1 MNNGPTIPPSTS
13 PAQQWLG
20 PTTTSQ
26 DAIHLIAGGVA
37 QLQAAML
44 KQMSTDKTGERTPET
59 VKPGTTVLP
68 TLPPVRSESSS
79 VDLLDW
85 MELIE
90 APMCDLSDGSAT
102 WWKQVRSKAAFAYD
116 KWVVSGPM
124 ERLSITPEG
133 TNDLE
138 EGRWS
143 RVNSRA
149 ASMVLTALDESIR
162 SELVS
167 RRMTGSVTAIVFRLL
182 TLYQPGGEEEKYR
195 TLQQLQSPPKE
206 TDPAKAVESLRAW
219 NRWLRRCQELNIQA
233 PDPSLQVRALNSV
246 VKGVLEKNSEACF
259 RTNLVR
265 SNLKIDSNP
274 TKESVEK
281 LYKHLMGECESLATA
296 TSTVAAANPS
306 PTTRPEPKLK
316 PVRTD
321 TSTTTSTPQPPTPRS
336 PSQHTSASGDEDKD
350 KRSAMPCKFF
360 GKTYKRC
367 ARLQK
372 CPFLHTWEG
381 LEREKPTRCL
391 ACGGKHMVKD
401 CPHKKPHGTSSTTTG
416 AQGTSTTPSP
426 TAKAPPTTPR
436 NTSSTSSTATA
447 ASKTVR
453 IDDNPE
459 VEHVPA
465 RGVGAVASD
474 ALDLKEVL
482 ADVGKVLKAMSTT
495 TLKKFTVEE
504 AEAEGQQRGLM
515 ETEEEIPHKVTKS
528 AVMEQGENEEGTGL
542 LDSGASHSMRPAT
555 WSEYQKGQPV
565 KVTLAGED
573 VKLLMQND
581 YGTILVQEE
590 QTAVQPIVPLGAVIQ
605 ELGYTLN
612 WSPKALKLTHPSKK
626 SIKVKIRNHCPE
638 VAACDALGL
647 IRDLECAQVNALNER
662 VASLKARLEVIKK
675 EEKRDWLELLQEFS
689 TTGTKTLLLKAV
701 LTSPITKDLP
711 AEVQTKL
718 VQDFDLDGG
727 ESYLKALP
735 LSRRKR
741 RALAASRSWVVHLCS
756 GGGRY
761 KNDPFEAIPTA
772 GKVVLEI
779 DKDASRLWDLNRR
792 DGVYQLL
799 LWAACTGRIAD
810 IISSPL
816 HGSWPTSQTPK
827 HGPEAYAMRT
837 LDEPYGIKDL
847 AVFQRQRVDEETA
860 YVAKQLMVWMLAQMC
875 GKRNVGFLL
884 ETPATQHRLSERR
897 DEGVSVWSTE
907 MWKNFGSISGI
918 KEFSFYMGAFGH
930 RARCPTTIA
939 TTYPS
944 VNQIDYHQGVPDDCV
959 PATLLSDKELRR
971 WPRSFKEFVAE
982 AIKDYHMGSWKEE
995 EEEMIRAGV
1004 RMNKLTKEQREAW
1017 HRHLFNDHQP
1027 YRADCAVCINAQ
1039 ATGYQHRRRRHPSMY
1054 SMALDLAGP
1063 FKVKGRDMDHD
1074 DYKYIMVAAYRCPR
1088 EYMSEKAA
1096 AELDKDLYVPDE
1108 ASEHEGEDFLEV
1120 MGGGGEAC
1128 DVEGSGLSEEEK
1140 EELPLGP
1147 ETMDDAVE
1155 GLAQPEEWATVYVTR
1170 PLRGRTNHY
1179 VVQAAKEI
1187 LLQLRQSGLYVG
1199 VVHTDRAREF
1209 KAKAFKD
1216 WTVDSQLR
1224 HTKTAGADP
1233 AGNSSAELGIKWAKA
1248 RVRTLLTASGAP
1260 QRDWPMAIQH
1270 AASDLWAR
1278 TFPDSPWTS
1287 PPATAFGNEVW
1298 FRSKAYQG
1306 KREKKHE
1313 AAGLRWKKGWYR
1325 GPAVDVK
1332 RGHLIVREDGGLTVA
1347 KSVKFGVFEPNKEL
1361 KGILSPAVAEGLP
1374 EEEESEEGPPTRV
1387 ELKEEIE
1394 FRARKLLE
1402 EENFSLEEVVNLY
1415 KLLELR
1421 GDSDTRLGRKT
1432 KITSWYTGAF
1442 VHGGVAGVRANLKE
1456 FPHTTMYLVKVAKH
1470 YCGEVNFS
1478 ALGIAKNAQL
1488 GLHRDS
1494 HNYGLSKNYVIPLA
1508 DVEGG
1513 SLWVQDDEIEGDSV
1527 VHKAL
1532 ANGKVIRGKCLEY
1545 KKGSP
1550 MEFFPRRWHEVQPW
1564 VGERLVM
1571 LMYTPRA
1578 TKLSTESVE
1587 ALQEVGFGI
1596 DPLSL
1601 VHAEEDLQEE
1611 DELRE
1616 PLQDSPAAA
1625 VKMLHVSP
1633 EPEEEDRAF
1642 VEIEENEVFQGKGI
1656 NNPAHH
1662 LQPAS
1667 KQGPWEATARKVIK
1681 KAEVQYTA
1689 GIEDLLNNLKKDGK
1703 PLEVTHNV
1711 SLQDVRKNI
1720 DAWKESALKEFTN
1733 LTKVKQAFR
1742 VVKRS
1747 ELPSNCRI
1755 VPCKGVY
1762 TVKPDK
1768 SELGYRRKTR
1778 FVACGNHV
1786 PEGEG
1791 DFDLFATG
1799 VDATSL
1805 RTMLAVNAKKP
1816 WKTGTTDVRQAFV
1829 LAKWRGEPVA
1839 MEPPGIALELGLAAP
1854 GDMWYVEQAIYGLR
1868 ESPALW
1874 SQFRDEQMKMAR
1886 WTMEVEG
1893 ENVTMMIEQMI
1904 TDNQIWKVVREDQ
1917 PQGEVYGYIMVYI
1930 DDLLIHAQ
1938 EQAMYGFFQWVS
1950 TKWEVD
1956 ALDILDY
1963 DHPIRF
1969 LGMELHRV
1977 KNGIELSQEGF
1988 IGEILRA
1995 HHHKGG
2001 RSCSQGPKE
2010 TLLLSDEEEQALIQA
2025 EPTQRDPKDPAV
2037 KEAQRR
2043 VGELLWLMGR
2053 TRPDIQHTVSI
2064 MAARLLRCPEM
2075 VNRIGERLLDYLNET
2090 KHYRLAFTQNEEDI
2104 VDGLDVFTDSSF
2116 APSGGRSQGA
2126 AAVFYG
2132 NNPLVW
2138 RSGRQQLTTLSTAES
2153 ELVESVEGTLLGL
2166 STRGLLTELLGE
2178 ELHMTLW
2185 VDNSAAVSLL
2195 TTSSGSWRTRHL
2207 RLRSN
2212 WVREMATRKEISIKY
2227 IPGERQKADLGT
2239 KPFTRDRLRQL
2250 VEMWNIQDRPVSV
2263 KSLRPQEEK
2272 SWLWKLVLL
2281 CQVCGA
2287 KAREHELQAE
2297 VPWDLLLAVIVLGV
2311 AVIGLWEG
2319 AKGCLRAR
2327 HGTVKAL
2334 RAAANQSQGKITRN
2348 ELKELQCLLQLDPE
2362 RLSVHEKERLLD
2374 LREKFNET
2382 MPKECSPLPRYP
2394 LDDSRRQTYEDVPI
2408 SFRDEPTTTSS
2419 SSSGRN
2425 KQPRQKVMRD
2435 QETQTDREPV
2445 FTRVQ
2450 PQAPPTREVIAGPF
2464 YQVPGREHVHVFR
2477 ECWGL
2482 RHAGRVQQLTLCR
2495 CCAENG
2501 GNRMY

>member
-1 MNNGPTIPPSTS
+1 MYQLILQYPKGIHSIYLKGKLLRYHLRLQSKEVNCTMYQLIPPY
-13 PAQQWLG
+13 PKGILG
-20 PTTTSQ
+20 IYLSVNLNVYSK
-26 DAIHLIAGGVA
+26 DAMHLIAGGVA

-68 TLPPVRSESSS
+68 SLPPVRSESAS

-90 APMCDLSDGSAT
+90 APMCDLSDGSAA

-195 TLQQLQSPPKE
+195 TLQQLQSPPRE

-281 LYKHLMGECESLATA
+281 LYKHLMGECESLATVTTSVA
-296 TSTVAAANPS
+296 TATTPS
-306 PTTRPEPKLK
+306 STRPEPKLK
-316 PVRTD
+316 PVKTE
-321 TSTTTSTPQPPTPRS
+321 TSVTTSTPQPPTPRS
-336 PSQHTSASGDEDKD
+336 PSQNTSASGDDEKD
-350 KRSAMPCKFF
+350 KRGVTPCKFF
-360 GKTYKRC
+360 GKTYKGC

-391 ACGGKHMVKD
+391 ACGGKHMVKE
-401 CPHKKPHGTSSTTTG
+401 CPHKKPHGTSSNPAG
-416 AQGTSTTPSP
+416 ASSTSTAASS

-436 NTSSTSSTATA
+436 NTASTSTTATA

-453 IDDNPE
+453 IDDTPE

-465 RGVGAVASD
+465 RGSGAATSD
-474 ALDLKEVL
+474 TLDLKEVL

-504 AEAEGQQRGLM
+504 ATTEGQQRGLM
-515 ETEEEIPHKVTKS
+515 ETKDEIPHKVTKS
-528 AVMEQGENEEGTGL
+528 AVMGQSENEESTGL
-542 LDSGASHSMRPAT
+542 LDSGASHPMRPAKL
-555 WSEYQKGQPV
+555 SEYQKGQPV

-581 YGTILVQEE
+581 HGTILVQEE
-590 QTAVQPIVPLGAVIQ
+590 QAVILPIVPLGAVIQ

-612 WSPKALKLTHPSKK
+612 WSPKVLRLTHPFKK

-675 EEKRDWLELLQEFS
+675 EEKRDWLELLQEFAA
-689 TTGTKTLLLKAV
+689 TGTKTLLLKAI

-718 VQDFDLDGG
+718 LQDFDRDGG

-741 RALAASRSWVVHLCS
+741 RALVASRSWVVYLFS
-756 GGGRY
+756 GVDRY
-761 KNDPFEAIPTA
+761 KNDPFDAIPTA

-779 DKDASRLWDLNRR
+779 DKDASKLWDLNRK

-810 IISSPL
+810 IISSPP
-816 HGSWPTSQTPK
+816 HSSWPTSQTPK
-827 HGPEAYAMRT
+827 YGPEAYAMRSS
-837 LDEPYGIKDL
+837 DEPYGIKDL

-860 YVAKQLMVWMLAQMC
+860 HVAKQLVVWMLAQMC

-884 ETPATQHRLSERR
+884 ETPATQQRLSERR

-918 KEFSFYMGAFGH
+918 KEFSFYKGAFGH

-944 VNQIDYHQGVPDDCV
+944 VNQIDYNQGVPDDSV
-959 PATLLSDKELRR
+959 PATLLSDQELRR
-971 WPRSFKEFVAE
+971 WPRNFKEFVAE
-982 AIKDYHMGSWKEE
+982 AIKDYRTGSWKE

-1004 RMNKLTKEQREAW
+1004 RVNKLT
-1017 HRHLFNDHQP
+1017 
-1027 YRADCAVCINAQ
+1027 
-1039 ATGYQHRRRRHPSMY
+1039 
-1054 SMALDLAGP
+1054 
-1063 FKVKGRDMDHD
+1063 KVKGRDMDHD

-1096 AELDKDLYVPDE
+1096 AELDKDFYVPDE
-1108 ASEHEGEDFLEV
+1108 ASEHEDDDLLEV
-1120 MGGGGEAC
+1120 VGGGEEAG
-1128 DVEGSGLSEEEK
+1128 DVEGSGFSEDEK
-1140 EELPLGP
+1140 EEVPLGP
-1147 ETMDDAVE
+1147 ETMDEAVE
-1155 GLAQPEEWATVYVTR
+1155 GLAQQE
-1170 PLRGRTNHY
+1170 
-1179 VVQAAKEI
+1179 EI
-1187 LLQLRQSGLYVG
+1187 LLQLRQSGLHVG
-1199 VVHTDRAREF
+1199 GVHTDRAREF
-1209 KAKAFKD
+1209 KAKAFK
-1216 WTVDSQLR
+1216 
-1224 HTKTAGADP
+1224 
-1233 AGNSSAELGIKWAKA
+1233 
-1248 RVRTLLTASGAP
+1248 
-1260 QRDWPMAIQH
+1260 
-1270 AASDLWAR
+1270 
-1278 TFPDSPWTS
+1278 
-1287 PPATAFGNEVW
+1287 
-1298 FRSKAYQG
+1298 
-1306 KREKKHE
+1306 
-1313 AAGLRWKKGWYR
+1313 
-1325 GPAVDVK
+1325 
-1332 RGHLIVREDGGLTVA
+1332 DGGLTVA
-1347 KSVKFGVFEPNKEL
+1347 KSVKFGVFEPNKDF

-1374 EEEESEEGPPTRV
+1374 EEEEIVEEPPTRV
-1387 ELKEEIE
+1387 ELREEIE

-1421 GDSDTRLGRKT
+1421 GDSDTRLGKKT

-1456 FPHTTMYLVKVAKH
+1456 FPHTTTYLVKVAKH
-1470 YCGEVNFS
+1470 FCGEVNFS

-1494 HNYGLSKNYVIPLA
+1494 HNYSLSKNYVIPLV

-1513 SLWVQDDEIEGDSV
+1513 SLWVQDDDVEEASA
-1527 VHKAL
+1527 VHKAF
-1532 ANGKVIRGKCLEY
+1532 ANGKVVRGKCIEF

-1550 MEFFPRRWHEVQPW
+1550 MEFSPRRWHEVQPW
-1564 VGERLVM
+1564 VGERLVL

-1578 TKLSTESVE
+1578 TKLSNESVE
-1587 ALQEVGFGI
+1587 ALKEVGFGV
-1596 DPLSL
+1596 DPQSL
-1601 VHAEEDLQEE
+1601 VHSEENPPDD
-1611 DELRE
+1611 DEHRE
-1616 PLQDSPAAA
+1616 PPRDSPTAAI
-1625 VKMLHVSP
+1625 KMLHVCP
-1633 EPEEEDRAF
+1633 DPEEEACAF
-1642 VEIEENEVFQGKGI
+1642 VEIEENEAFQGSGS
-1656 NNPAHH
+1656 NTPARH
-1662 LQPAS
+1662 LQQAFQKEPL
-1667 KQGPWEATARKVIK
+1667 EVTLRKAIK

-1689 GIEDLLNNLKKDGK
+1689 GIEDLLNDLKKDGK

-1720 DAWKESALKEFTN
+1720 GAWKQSALKEFTN
-1733 LTKVKQAFR
+1733 LTEVKQAFR
-1742 VVKRS
+1742 VVKRN

-1805 RTMLAVNAKKP
+1805 RTMLAVNARKP
-1816 WKTGTTDVRQAFV
+1816 WRTGTTDVRQAFV
-1829 LAKWRGEPVA
+1829 LAKWRGDPVA
-1839 MEPPGIALELGLAAP
+1839 MEPPGIALELGLATP

-1874 SQFRDEQMKMAR
+1874 SQFRDEQMRMAR

-1904 TDNQIWKVVREDQ
+1904 TDNQIWKIVREDQ
-1917 PQGEVYGYIMVYI
+1917 PQGEVYGHIMVYI
-1930 DDLLIHAQ
+1930 DDLLIHAA
-1938 EQAMYGFFQWVS
+1938 EQAMHGFFQWVS
-1950 TKWEVD
+1950 KKWEVD

-1988 IGEILRA
+1988 IGEVLRA

-2001 RSCSQGPKE
+2001 RSHSQGPKE
-2010 TLLLSDEEEQALIQA
+2010 TLLLTDEEEQALIQA

-2053 TRPDIQHTVSI
+2053 TRPDIQHTESI

-2075 VNRIGERLLDYLNET
+2075 VNKIGERLLDYLNET
-2090 KHYRLAFTQNEEDI
+2090 KHYRLAFTQDEED
-2104 VDGLDVFTDSSF
+2104 VVRGLDIFTDSSF

-2166 STRGLLTELLGE
+2166 STRG
-2178 ELHMTLW
+2178 
-2185 VDNSAAVSLL
+2185 
-2195 TTSSGSWRTRHL
+2195 
-2207 RLRSN
+2207 
-2212 WVREMATRKEISIKY
+2212 
-2227 IPGERQKADLGT
+2227 
-2239 KPFTRDRLRQL
+2239 
-2250 VEMWNIQDRPVSV
+2250 
-2263 KSLRPQEEK
+2263 
-2272 SWLWKLVLL
+2272 
-2281 CQVCGA
+2281 
-2287 KAREHELQAE
+2287 
-2297 VPWDLLLAVIVLGV
+2297 
-2311 AVIGLWEG
+2311 
-2319 AKGCLRAR
+2319 
-2327 HGTVKAL
+2327 
-2334 RAAANQSQGKITRN
+2334 KITRN
-2348 ELKELQCLLQLDPE
+2348 ELKELQCLLQLDPDS
-2362 RLSVHEKERLLD
+2362 LSVTEKVIADAVQMANDGHTWQQIQHRAVHQAA
-2374 LREKFNET
+2374 K
-2382 MPKECSPLPRYP
+2382 S
-2394 LDDSRRQTYEDVPI
+2394 
-2408 SFRDEPTTTSS
+2408 DE
-2419 SSSGRN
+2419 
-2425 KQPRQKVMRD
+2425 
-2435 QETQTDREPV
+2435 V
-2445 FTRVQ
+2445 FTINAVH
-2450 PQAPPTREVIAGPF
+2450 AVPTLSKGGQSLSHLSTELVHFLAWLGHRELCFKSDGEPAQVYEVWIAQVEPSMDMKNWSYLVLFLAALAFLAFMVPSGTSGCKHPSDSCFGCLDGANILEGNDF
-2464 YQVPGREHVHVFR
+2464 YTAQEIQWSLKVHL
-2477 ECWGL
+2477 EEIEYDKG
-2482 RHAGRVQQLTLCR
+2482 H
-2495 CCAENG
+2495 
-2501 GNRMY
+2501 